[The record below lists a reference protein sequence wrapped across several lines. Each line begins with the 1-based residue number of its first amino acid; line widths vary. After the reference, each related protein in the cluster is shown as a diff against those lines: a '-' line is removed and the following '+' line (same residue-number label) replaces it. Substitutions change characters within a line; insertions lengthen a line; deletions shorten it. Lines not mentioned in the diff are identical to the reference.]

1 MEIVPWDSSLVLL
14 SAGKRTWWIN
24 LGMEIPKA
32 KSWLLIS
39 KDRKKITT
47 LSNRGL
53 RSGYSSLVFYGPF
66 AVSLE
71 IVVIIAY
78 NKNRTANEI

>member
-24 LGMEIPKA
+24 LGMDIPKA

-39 KDRKKITT
+39 QDRKKITT
-47 LSNRGL
+47 LPNRGL
-53 RSGYSSLVFYGPF
+53 RSGCSPEEFYGPF
-66 AVSLE
+66 AVFLE
-71 IVVIIAY
+71 IAVIIAY
-78 NKNRTANEI
+78 NKKHAANEM

>member
-14 SAGKRTWWIN
+14 SAGKRTLWIN
-24 LGMEIPKA
+24 LCMDIPKV

-39 KDRKKITT
+39 QDRKKIMT

-53 RSGYSSLVFYGPF
+53 RNGYSSLVFYGPF

-71 IVVIIAY
+71 IALIIAY
-78 NKNRTANEI
+78 NKKRAANEM